1 MKLKKLWAGFV
12 TDKIRESRDFYTKV
26 LEFAVVYEGESEGD
40 SGNEWFVLLKLG
52 ESELGF
58 MKPDLEFQ
66 APVFRAAYPGR
77 GAWLT
82 IEVDDAEAEYER
94 LRALGI
100 PVEVTLRDEPWGD
113 RHFAIL
119 DPNGIGVDIVQ
130 RIAEPSRNPADAPS

>member
-1 MKLKKLWAGFV
+1 MKLKKLWTGFV
-12 TDKIRESRDFYTKV
+12 TDKVRESRDFYTKV
-26 LEFAVVYEGESEGD
+26 LEFSVVYEGE
-40 SGNEWFVLLKLG
+40 NEWFVLLKLG
-52 ESELGF
+52 DSELGF

-82 IEVDDAEAEYER
+82 IDVDDAEAERDR
-94 LRALGI
+94 LRALGV
-100 PVEVTLRDEPWGD
+100 PVEVELRDEPWGD

-130 RIAEPSRNPADAPS
+130 RVAASSGDPAAASV